1 LEETDICALVKVTA
15 EAREAGVTQTVDVA
29 WCQY

>member
-1 LEETDICALVKVTA
+1 MHVYLEETDICALVKVTA

-29 WCQY
+29 